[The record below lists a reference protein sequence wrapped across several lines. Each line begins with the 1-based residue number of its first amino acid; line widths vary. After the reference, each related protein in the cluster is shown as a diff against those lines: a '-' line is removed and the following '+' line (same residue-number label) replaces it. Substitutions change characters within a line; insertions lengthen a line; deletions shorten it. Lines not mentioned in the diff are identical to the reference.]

1 MNLENS
7 GEAQERLKQ
16 SEAHLKMITESVPVL
31 IAYADS
37 ERKFNPTWPP
47 QQRKTPKFHTFS
59 V

>member
-47 QQRKTPKFHTFS
+47 PAKKNT
-59 V
+59 